1 MLSDKKFKFNISG
14 GVLGNQFIKYP
25 ERSNNT
31 EDYLKKKEEYL
42 NKLMNAEYSRMNEEA
57 RRFNEAE
64 VEPGDQKNP
73 IGLAL
78 SGGGIRS
85 ATFSLGILQGLAQG
99 KWIEKIDYL
108 STVSG
113 GGYIGGS
120 LSWFLG
126 QKIEEIKKNQE
137 PSIDKVN
144 DYQKEE
150 TESSTNAVNDKHKDV
165 IETSAEP
172 VDDVKKEIPKYSTK
186 AENFP
191 FETEFGLNRK
201 QVGTDNP
208 YVANLRWLRQHG
220 NYLTPGHGLNM
231 SALIGVV
238 ARTIFPSILVYLGLL
253 IGIFIV
259 FGWIENVLA
268 GIFNAPEWLMSILIN
283 LKVENYPVLVLAV
296 GLTALLLMFVLFY
309 IIITG
314 LPAFLK
320 KDIDLTKYQVRRVIE
335 IANGWLVIGI
345 IAALLL
351 GSLPIVNNYVAAYI
365 QKSIGAASI
374 AGGILIGLR
383 VVQRIVPIVI
393 KAKAFIP
400 TNVLVSIGV
409 ALICYGLLLLASSI
423 SHSKE
428 LWLYITVIVIII
440 IGFFT
445 DINLIS
451 FHRYYRDR
459 LMETFMPNADFN
471 SRENGIANESETA
484 WMKCYGGRR
493 PYHIINTNLVLV
505 RAKKTIFRGRG
516 GDNFIL
522 SREYCGSSATGWAST
537 EEFMNG
543 TLSLPTAIAVSGAA
557 ANPNTGVGGEGLTR
571 SRLISFLMAFLN
583 IRLGMWVKNPGIWEK
598 ENQKWK
604 KHALTPPNLIRPGLN
619 SLFRMFGFR
628 EKSSWIEL
636 TDGGHFENLG
646 IYELIRRRCKLI
658 IACDAGSDPD
668 FKFSDLGNAVERV
681 RADFGVLINLEG
693 EALRKLVPTKTDKST
708 PDELPAEAPLPFLIA
723 SIMYPTDGKRADMEG
738 SDKGIFIYIKTTF
751 HKTISSADVYSYK
764 TTHKTF
770 PDQTTGDQFFDEKQF
785 EAYREAGFKTAN
797 ELCREMKRVLD
808 DEKNRKWFKDLT
820 EYDLAKEAGKILGL
834 QSST

>member
-1 MLSDKKFKFNISG
+1 MK
-14 GVLGNQFIKYP
+14 
-25 ERSNNT
+25 
-31 EDYLKKKEEYL
+31 DYLKEKEEYL
-42 NKLMNAEYSRMNEEA
+42 KKLMDAEYNRMNEEA
-57 RRFNEAE
+57 KRFNEA
-64 VEPGDQKNP
+64 VIEPGNQKNP

-85 ATFSLGILQGLAQG
+85 ATFSLGILQGFAQG

-126 QKIEEIKKNQE
+126 QKIEEMKKNQE
-137 PSIDKVN
+137 SSIDKGKDN
-144 DYQKEE
+144 QKEAA
-150 TESSTNAVNDKHKDV
+150 ESSTNALNDKHKDV
-165 IETSAEP
+165 IESSAEP
-172 VDDVKKEIPKYSTK
+172 VKDVKKEIPKYSTK
-186 AENFP
+186 AEKFP
-191 FETEFGLNRK
+191 FETEFGLDSE

-208 YVANLRWLRQHG
+208 NVTNLRWLRQHG

-259 FGWIENVLA
+259 FGWIENILA
-268 GIFNAPEWLMSILIN
+268 GIFKAPQWLMSILIN
-283 LKVENYPVLVLAV
+283 LKVENYPILVLACC
-296 GLTALLLMFVLFY
+296 LTALLLTFVLFY

-320 KDIDLTKYQVRRVIE
+320 KNIDLTKYQVRRVIE

-345 IAALLL
+345 IAAVLL
-351 GSLPIVNNYVAAYI
+351 GSLPVVNTYVAEYI

-383 VVQRIVPIVI
+383 VVQRIVPVI
-393 KAKAFIP
+393 AKAKAFIP

-428 LWLYITVIVIII
+428 LWLYITVVVTII

-459 LMETFMPNADFN
+459 LMETFMPNADFD
-471 SRENGIANESETA
+471 SRESGIANEAESA

-505 RAKKTIFRGRG
+505 RAKKTIYRGRG

-522 SREYCGSSATGWAST
+522 SREYCGSSATGWVST
-537 EEFMNG
+537 EDFMNG
-543 TLSLPTAIAVSGAA
+543 TLSLPTAIAVREL
-557 ANPNTGVGGEGLTR
+557 P
-571 SRLISFLMAFLN
+571 LI
-583 IRLGMWVKNPGIWEK
+583 
-598 ENQKWK
+598 
-604 KHALTPPNLIRPGLN
+604 LTPVWE
-619 SLFRMFGFR
+619 
-628 EKSSWIEL
+628 EKAQL
-636 TDGGHFENLG
+636 
-646 IYELIRRRCKLI
+646 
-658 IACDAGSDPD
+658 
-668 FKFSDLGNAVERV
+668 AV
-681 RADFGVLINLEG
+681 G
-693 EALRKLVPTKTDKST
+693 
-708 PDELPAEAPLPFLIA
+708 
-723 SIMYPTDGKRADMEG
+723 
-738 SDKGIFIYIKTTF
+738 
-751 HKTISSADVYSYK
+751 
-764 TTHKTF
+764 
-770 PDQTTGDQFFDEKQF
+770 
-785 EAYREAGFKTAN
+785 
-797 ELCREMKRVLD
+797 
-808 DEKNRKWFKDLT
+808 
-820 EYDLAKEAGKILGL
+820 
-834 QSST
+834 